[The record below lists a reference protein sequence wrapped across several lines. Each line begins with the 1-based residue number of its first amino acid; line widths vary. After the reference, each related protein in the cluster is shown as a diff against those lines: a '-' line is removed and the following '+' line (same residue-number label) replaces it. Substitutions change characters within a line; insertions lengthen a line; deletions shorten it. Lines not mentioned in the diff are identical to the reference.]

1 MSMSLYADI
10 DATIAETYVVFVAT
24 TADTVNNP
32 MTVTMFQL
40 AKSDMTPSVMPPQR
54 SVVID
59 TSASASPQTKLGIWP
74 SWAIWGRAFQ
84 AAQLRVL
91 SPISA
96 N

>member
-1 MSMSLYADI
+1 MSMSLFANI